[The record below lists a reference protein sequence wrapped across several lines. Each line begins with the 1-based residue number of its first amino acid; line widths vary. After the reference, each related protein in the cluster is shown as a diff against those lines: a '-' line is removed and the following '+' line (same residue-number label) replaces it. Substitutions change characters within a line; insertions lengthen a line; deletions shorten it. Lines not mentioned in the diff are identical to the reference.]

1 MPKYKITIWDTTS
14 QHGRCIIEASSE
26 EAAIQTAR
34 EVMWSGDDQGKIDWI
49 VDDGEFSFDVA
60 KAAPDVEADFNE
72 ADYQEDEDAQA

>member
-1 MPKYKITIWDTTS
+1 MPKYKVTIWDTTS

-34 EVMWSGDDQGKIDWI
+34 EVMWSGDSEKIDWV

-60 KAAPDVEADFNE
+60 KAAPDAAPDFNE
-72 ADYQEDEDAQA
+72 ADYKEGSPDEEA

>member
-1 MPKYKITIWDTTS
+1 MPKYKVTIWDTTS

-34 EVMWSGDDQGKIDWI
+34 EVMWSGDDSGKIEWV

-60 KAAPDVEADFNE
+60 KAAPDAAPDFNE
-72 ADYQEDEDAQA
+72 ADYREGK

>member
-1 MPKYKITIWDTTS
+1 MPKYKVTIWDTTS

-34 EVMWSGDDQGKIDWI
+34 EVMWSGDSRKIDWV

-60 KAAPDVEADFNE
+60 KAATDAEPDFSED
-72 ADYQEDEDAQA
+72 DYMEDEDA

>member
-1 MPKYKITIWDTTS
+1 MPKYKVTIWDTTS

-34 EVMWSGDDQGKIDWI
+34 EVMWSGDDSSKIDWV

-60 KAAPDVEADFNE
+60 KAAPDAAPDFNE
-72 ADYQEDEDAQA
+72 ADYKEGK

>member
-1 MPKYKITIWDTTS
+1 MPKYKVTIWDTTW

-34 EVMWSGDDQGKIDWI
+34 EVMWSGDDKGVIEWI

-60 KAAPDVEADFNE
+60 KAAPDVEANFNE
-72 ADYQEDEDAQA
+72 EDYKEANNAEA